1 MTHHYYICRG
11 SVPTKVQILC
21 HFLKSIRLKNHI
33 CQLVI
38 LPIMCPV
45 GLHLSDRGAAAWCG
59 FTICPVGLHLSDRG
73 AAAWYG
79 FTIYP
84 VGLRLLILWL
94 LPGMASPFALWGK
107 LKGATPV
114 LKELRPPGIIEPY
127 KTYFVKQTLLKR
139 GAILSDCTPRN
150 NEMIN

>member
-73 AAAWYG
+73 AAAWCG
-79 FTIYP
+79 FTICP
-84 VGLRLLILWL
+84 VGLHL
-94 LPGMASPFALWGK
+94 SD
-107 LKGATPV
+107 
-114 LKELRPPGIIEPY
+114 
-127 KTYFVKQTLLKR
+127 R
-139 GAILSDCTPRN
+139 GAVAWCGFTICPVGLHLSDRGAAAWCRFTMRPVGQIKGRNPCIKGIAPRCK
-150 NEMIN
+150 I